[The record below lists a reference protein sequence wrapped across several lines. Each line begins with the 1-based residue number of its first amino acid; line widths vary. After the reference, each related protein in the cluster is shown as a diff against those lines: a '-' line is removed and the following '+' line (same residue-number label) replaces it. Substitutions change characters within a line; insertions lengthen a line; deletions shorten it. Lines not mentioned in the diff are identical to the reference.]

1 MENTEKPCKTCGK
14 LDQPHDPCD
23 CPDIQIGSVVF
34 HRNPISPDFKGPG
47 TVVKIV
53 RDTYLDVDA
62 YIVSW
67 QGSSVLMDHYR
78 RTLLTLAEKEAG
90 NVG

>member
-1 MENTEKPCKTCGK
+1 MENTIKV
-14 LDQPHDPCD
+14 
-23 CPDIQIGSVVF
+23 GSIVF
-34 HRNPISPDFKGPG
+34 HRNPISQDFKGPG

-67 QGSSVLMDHYR
+67 QSSGVLLDHYR
-78 RTLLTLAEKEAG
+78 SSLLTLAEKEAA